1 MWIANA
7 IVCVKKCMEGGNE
20 SIYFY
25 LHKKTLE
32 KHKELT
38 KVVTPGEQRAGKHWM
53 GMTCESGFSMH
64 SFDIV
69 DTFRSLCHVN
79 ILPI

>member
-1 MWIANA
+1 M
-7 IVCVKKCMEGGNE
+7 VGGNE
-20 SIYFY
+20 NIYFY

-38 KVVTPGEQRAGKHWM
+38 KGVTSGEQRAGKHWM
-53 GMTCESGFSMH
+53 GMRRESGFSMH
-64 SFDIV
+64 SFDTV

-79 ILPI
+79 VLPV